1 MVSMELADLLTRMRQ
16 YTSEENIEIVER
28 AYEFAYKAHD
38 GQFRE
43 SGEPYIEHPLEV
55 AYILADLE
63 LDVDTIVAG
72 LLHDV
77 VEDTNIPIS
86 TIQEI
91 FNDEVA
97 LLVDGVTK
105 LEKIPTLSKE
115 EQQAENIRKMFLA
128 MAKDLRVVLI
138 KLADRLNNMRTLRFL
153 STERQ
158 KKNARET
165 LEIYAPLAHRLGM
178 WRIKW
183 ELEDLA
189 FRYLNPEEYYFIVNK
204 VAKKRNEREVVI
216 NDVIVKLKQK
226 LDEVGI
232 EAEIYGRPKH
242 FYSIYQK
249 MVKQGRDFEEIYDLT
264 AVRVIVDSVKDC
276 YGVLGI
282 VHTLWKPMPGRFKD
296 YIAMPK
302 SNMYQ
307 SLHTTVIGENGDPFE
322 VQIRTW
328 EMHRTAEYG
337 IAAHW
342 KYKEGVRGSEP
353 IDEKMAWLRQILEW
367 QREMKDVEEFME
379 TLKIDL
385 FEDEVFVF
393 TPKGD
398 VITLP
403 ASSTPVD
410 FAYEVHTAV
419 GNSCVGAKVNG
430 KIVPLDYKLK
440 NGEFVEILTSK
451 HSSPSQD
458 WLNFVK
464 TSKAKN
470 RIRQKL
476 REQQREDSIIKGKEL
491 LHKECRRLEW
501 DPADILLTDK
511 VEDLAKE
518 YRYQSSEDLYA
529 AIGYGNVTAGSIVKK
544 IVGEV
549 KYNARKKELK
559 AKKLTKTTQR
569 PVTRGAGVS
578 VTGTDDLLIK
588 LARCCNSVPGDSII
602 GYITRGRGVTVH
614 RLDCPNVSGLEKER
628 LIDVNWDEADSGY
641 YPVELHLEGYDRPN
655 LLTTIMAALAESK
668 TTVAAV
674 NAKALSDGRASIQ
687 LVVNIED
694 IEDLENVMNRL
705 RQVKGIVSVNRA
717 RPT

>member
-1 MVSMELADLLTRMRQ
+1 MEIGDLLQRMRQ
-16 YTSEENIEIVER
+16 YASEDSLKTVEK
-28 AYEFAYKAHD
+28 AYEFAKKAHE

-43 SGEPYIEHPLEV
+43 SGAPYIEHPLEV

-77 VEDTNIPIS
+77 VEDTAIREE
-86 TIQEI
+86 TIKAEFGQQ
-91 FNDEVA
+91 VA

-105 LEKIPTLSKE
+105 LEKLPTLSKE

-138 KLADRLNNMRTLRFL
+138 KLADRLNNMRTLRHL
-153 STERQ
+153 SPERQ
-158 KKNARET
+158 KKNAEET
-165 LEIYAPLAHRLGM
+165 LDIYAPLAHRLGM

-189 FRYLNPEEYYFIVNK
+189 FRYLYRDEYYYIVEK
-204 VAKKRNEREVVI
+204 VAKNRKEREVFI
-216 NDVIVKLKQK
+216 NDVIEKLQER
-226 LDEVGI
+226 LLELGI
-232 EAEIYGRPKH
+232 KAEIYGRPKH
-242 FYSIYQK
+242 LYSIYMK
-249 MVKQGRDFEEIYDLT
+249 MVKQGKEFEEIYDLT
-264 AVRVIVDSVKDC
+264 AVRVIVDTVRDC
-276 YGVLGI
+276 YAVLGT

-307 SLHTTVIGENGDPFE
+307 SLHTTVIGDNGEPFE

-342 KYKEGVRGSEP
+342 KYKEGSKGHGVN
-353 IDEKMAWLRQILEW
+353 EKFTWLRQILEW
-367 QREMKDVEEFME
+367 QRETRDVEEFME

-398 VITLP
+398 VVTLP
-403 ASSTPVD
+403 TGATPVD
-410 FAYEVHTAV
+410 FAYEVHTQV
-419 GNSCVGAKVNG
+419 GNTCVGCKVNG
-430 KIVPLDYKLK
+430 KIVPLDYQLK
-440 NGEFVEILTSK
+440 TGEFVEILTSK

-464 TSKAKN
+464 TSKARN

-476 REQQREDSIIKGKEL
+476 RELQREDSIVKGKDL
-491 LHKECRRLEW
+491 LQRECRRMEW
-501 DPADILLTDK
+501 EPGSILLTDRM
-511 VEDLAKE
+511 EELARD
-518 YRYQSSEDLYA
+518 YNLTSVDDLYA
-529 AIGYGNVTAGSIVKK
+529 AIGYGKLISADVLKEL
-544 IVGEV
+544 VGE
-549 KYNARKKELK
+549 KEYNARKRDLR
-559 AKKLTKTTQR
+559 TKHLLNTTQKVVK
-569 PVTRGAGVS
+569 PGGAVS
-578 VTGTDDLLIK
+578 VKGTDNMLIK
-588 LARCCNSVPGDSII
+588 LARCCSPVPGDEII

-614 RLDCPNVSGLEKER
+614 RKDCPNVNDLEPER
-628 LIDVNWDEADSGY
+628 LIEVVWDETDTGY

-655 LLTTIMAALAESK
+655 LLTSIMTTLNDNK
-668 TTVAAV
+668 TTTAAV
-674 NAKALSDGRASIQ
+674 NARALDDGRASIQ
-687 LVVNIED
+687 LTVNIES
-694 IEDLENVMNRL
+694 IADLENVMNRL
-705 RQVKGIVSVNRA
+705 RQIRGIVSVTRA

>member
-1 MVSMELADLLTRMRQ
+1 MEIGDLLQRMRQ
-16 YTSEENIEIVER
+16 YTSEDGLKLVKK
-28 AYEFAYKAHD
+28 AYEFAKNAHD

-43 SGEPYIEHPLEV
+43 SGEAYIEHPLEV
-55 AYILADLE
+55 SYILADLE

-77 VEDTNIPIS
+77 VEDTAIREE
-86 TIQEI
+86 TIKEE
-91 FNDEVA
+91 FNEQVA

-138 KLADRLNNMRTLRFL
+138 KLADRLNNMRTLRYL
-153 STERQ
+153 SPERQ

-189 FRYLNPEEYYFIVNK
+189 FRYLYHDEYYYIVEK
-204 VAKKRNEREVVI
+204 VAKNRNERETFI
-216 NDVIVKLKQK
+216 NDVIEKLKTRLEE
-226 LDEVGI
+226 LDI
-232 EAEIYGRPKH
+232 HAEIYGRPKH
-242 FYSIYQK
+242 FYSIYLK
-249 MVKQGRDFEEIYDLT
+249 MVKQGKEFEEIYDLT

-276 YGVLGI
+276 YGVLGT

-307 SLHTTVIGENGDPFE
+307 SLHSTVIGDNGEPFE

-342 KYKEGVRGSEP
+342 KYKEGSKGHESM
-353 IDEKMAWLRQILEW
+353 DEKLTWLGRILEW

-398 VITLP
+398 VVTLP
-403 ASSTPVD
+403 TDSTPVD

-419 GNSCVGAKVNG
+419 GNTCVGAKVNG
-430 KIVPLDYKLK
+430 KIVPLDYRLK
-440 NGEFVEILTSK
+440 TGEFVEILTSK

-458 WLNFVK
+458 WINFVK

-476 REQQREDSIIKGKEL
+476 RELQREDSIVKGKEL
-491 LHKECRRLEW
+491 LQRECRRMEWEPSSLLLIDKLEE
-501 DPADILLTDK
+501 LSK
-511 VEDLAKE
+511 DLN
-518 YRYQSSEDLYA
+518 YSSIDDLYA
-529 AIGYGNVTAGSIVKK
+529 AIGYGTITSGSVLRAL
-544 IVGEV
+544 VGDRE
-549 KYNARKKELK
+549 YNARKRDLR
-559 AKKLTKTTQR
+559 TKQLVKSSQKVVK
-569 PVTRGAGVS
+569 PGAAVS
-578 VTGTDDLLIK
+578 VKGTDNMLIK
-588 LARCCNSVPGDSII
+588 LAKCCSPVPGDSIL

-614 RLDCPNVSGLEKER
+614 RRDCPNVEDLGDER
-628 LIDVNWDEADSGY
+628 LLEVTWDETDSGY

-655 LLTTIMAALAESK
+655 LLTSVMAALTDSK
-668 TTVAAV
+668 TTTAAV
-674 NAKALSDGRASIQ
+674 NARALDDGRASIQ
-687 LVVNIED
+687 LVVNIESTS
-694 IEDLENVMNRL
+694 DLEMVMNRL
-705 RQVKGIVSVNRA
+705 RQVRGIVLVTRA

>member
-1 MVSMELADLLTRMRQ
+1 MELKDLLTRVKQ
-16 YTSEENIEIVER
+16 YSTPKSLELIEK
-28 AYEFAYKAHD
+28 AYNFAYNAHL

-55 AYILADLE
+55 AYILAELE

-77 VEDTNIPIS
+77 VEDTVIPFEKIR
-86 TIQEI
+86 EE
-91 FNDEVA
+91 FGDEVV

-105 LEKIPTLSKE
+105 LEKLPTRSKE

-153 STERQ
+153 STARQ
-158 KKNARET
+158 QKNAKET

-189 FRYLNPEEYYFIVNK
+189 FRYLNPDEYYFIVNK
-204 VAKKRNEREVVI
+204 VAKKRNEREIFI
-216 NDVIVKLKQK
+216 NDVIEKLKQK
-226 LDEVGI
+226 LAEI
-232 EAEIYGRPKH
+232 NIKAEIYGRPKH

-249 MVKQGRDFEEIYDLT
+249 MVKQGKDFEEIYDLT
-264 AVRVIVDSVKDC
+264 AVRVIVDNVKDC

-342 KYKEGVRGSEP
+342 KYKEGVKGSEP
-353 IDEKMAWLRQILEW
+353 MDDKLAWLRRILEW
-367 QREMKDVEEFME
+367 QRDTKDVQEFME

-398 VITLP
+398 VVTLP
-403 ASSTPVD
+403 TGSTPVD
-410 FAYEVHTAV
+410 FAYEVHTAI
-419 GNSCVGAKVNG
+419 GNTCVGAKVNG
-430 KIVPLDYKLK
+430 KIKPLDYKLK

-458 WLNFVK
+458 WINSVK

-476 REQQREDSIIKGKEL
+476 RELQREDSITKGKEL
-491 LHKECRRLEW
+491 LQKECRRLEW
-501 DPADILLTDK
+501 EPTEILLADK
-511 VEDLAKE
+511 IEDLAKDH
-518 YRYQSSEDLYA
+518 RFTSTDDFYA
-529 AIGYGNVTAGSIVKK
+529 AIGYGTITTASIVKEL
-544 IVGEV
+544 VGEV
-549 KYNARKKELK
+549 VYNTRKKEIQ
-559 AKKLTKTTQR
+559 AKQLAKNTEKQ
-569 PVTRGAGVS
+569 VARGAGVS
-578 VTGTDDLLIK
+578 VSGTDDMLIK
-588 LARCCNSVPGDSII
+588 LARCCSPVPGDPIV

-614 RLDCPNVSGLEKER
+614 RMDCPNVAGLSTER
-628 LIDVNWDEADSGY
+628 VIAVNWDEADAGY
-641 YPVELHLEGYDRPN
+641 YPVELQLEGLDRPN
-655 LLTTIMAALAESK
+655 LLTTLMAALAESK

-674 NAKALSDGRASIQ
+674 NARALGDGRASIQ
-687 LVVNIED
+687 LVVNID
-694 IEDLENVMNRL
+694 NLENLESVMNRL
-705 RQVKGIVSVNRA
+705 RQVRGINLVERA